1 MNGNTIVHEI
11 LCDKLSVDAIYVKLQ
26 TVCVD
31 SDQQKFLNN
40 FGKRVSELRKKKG
53 VTQEQLA
60 NLVELHRTYIGFI
73 EQGKRNPSIGNV
85 NKIAKTLGVTLDKL
99 FRGL

>member
-1 MNGNTIVHEI
+1 LIVYRL
-11 LCDKLSVDAIYVKLQ
+11 LCDKLSVEAISVKRQ

-40 FGKRVSELRKKKG
+40 FGKRMSEVRKKKG

-60 NLVELHRTYIGFI
+60 NTVELHRTYIGFI
-73 EQGKRNPSIGNV
+73 EQGKRNPSIGNIY
-85 NKIAKTLGVTLDKL
+85 KIATALDMPLKDL
-99 FRGL
+99 FKPFS